1 MVHLETAKG
10 SSVLHYDNFIGLP
23 VSVSSGVHW
32 RASSGLPADHS
43 HTTAAAGP
51 VGCAGSQAAAVRRL
65 TRHRG
70 TTKHHCGPGKDRSTL
85 LCERHLNLCVSIDK
99 TVFVT
104 YTTKVIK
111 AYN

>member
-1 MVHLETAKG
+1 M
-10 SSVLHYDNFIGLP
+10 LHYDTFISLP

-43 HTTAAAGP
+43 HATAAAGP
-51 VGCAGSQAAAVRRL
+51 VGRAGSQTAAVWRL
-65 TRHRG
+65 ARHRG
-70 TTKHHCGPGKDRSTL
+70 ATKHHCGPGKDRSTL
-85 LCERHLNLCVSIDK
+85 LGERHLNLYVSIDK

-104 YTTKVIK
+104 YTTKVLK